1 MGCKVILDTQS
12 GIIYT
17 RYTDT
22 VSKQDILTATSK
34 VSSLVEG
41 EGPHRFLIDFV
52 DVTLKLKITEILGF
66 PDQWDELGFSRRN
79 KLAIVV
85 TDQKMLE
92 QAKLYVANCRRR
104 GWRVDRFS
112 CHQTAIDWLLC

>member
-41 EGPHRFLIDFV
+41 EGPHRFLTDFV

-66 PDQWDELGFSRRN
+66 PDQWDDLGFSRRN

-85 TDQKMLE
+85 TDQKLLE
-92 QAKLYVANCRRR
+92 QVKLYVANCRRR